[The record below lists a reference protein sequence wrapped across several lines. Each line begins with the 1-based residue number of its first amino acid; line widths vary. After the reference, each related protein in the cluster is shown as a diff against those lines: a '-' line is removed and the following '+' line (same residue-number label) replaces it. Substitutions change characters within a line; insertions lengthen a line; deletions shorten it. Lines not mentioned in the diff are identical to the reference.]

1 MAGGKQT
8 PRQKMI
14 GMMYLV
20 LTALL
25 ALNVS
30 KEVLNAFIM
39 VDDGLQQTNRNFG
52 QKVEMVY
59 QDFEQQKALAPNR
72 VEPFY
77 SQAQE
82 VREYSEELVNHIL
95 DSRSEMIAF
104 VDGLTKEEADTLSLI
119 NLASKDNYSASTAF
133 WMLTP
138 LEGTGPVAN
147 PGAEGTRAYQL
158 KQMIEEYKAAMR
170 ERTPELFRDNIQLG
184 LDTEGPFY
192 DKNGLEVNWQT
203 AMFDHQIPVAAATNL
218 TRMVTEVKNAEFDVV
233 NLLYAAITA
242 EDYTFDTINAAVIPE
257 SKLVLLGDYFEAE
270 VIVAA
275 FDSKQ
280 KPNVTVNGQAVED
293 GKLRIPANSEG
304 LQNYSGQ
311 VSVVGP
317 AGVTTYDF
325 EGDFVVQRPSAT
337 VSADAMNVFY
347 MGVDNPVSVS
357 VPGIPSGNIEPRIS
371 GAGNRLIPKAGGGY
385 NVRLSQNHNVN
396 QNVTITLFAR
406 MNDELRNMGASTFR
420 VRVVP
425 DPYPEIAG
433 QKEGNIPKDVL
444 AGQPIIPRMQDFDFQ
459 MDFRITS
466 FTMNTTVAGD
476 FQEWRSGSNLQT
488 EEMEQA
494 IRRSNRGQRFS
505 FENIKAVGDDGR
517 ERNLPPMVFR
527 IQ

>member
-1 MAGGKQT
+1 
-8 PRQKMI
+8 MI

-30 KEVLNAFIM
+30 KEVLNAFVM

-59 QDFEQQKALAPNR
+59 QDFEEQKQLAPNR

-77 SQAQE
+77 SLAFE
-82 VREYSEELVNHIL
+82 VKDYSEELVKFIL
-95 DSRSEMIAF
+95 DTRAEMIAS
-104 VDGLTKEEADTLSLI
+104 VDGISKEEADTLRLI
-119 NLASKDNYSASTAF
+119 NMQAKDNYSASSAF
-133 WMLTP
+133 WLLQSMDGS
-138 LEGTGPVAN
+138 GTPVAV
-147 PGAEGTRAYQL
+147 PGSEGTRAHKL
-158 KQMIEEYKAAMR
+158 REMIEDYKVAMK

-192 DKNGLEVNWQT
+192 DKGGVEINWQM

-218 TRMVTEVKNAEFDVV
+218 SRLVTEVKNAEFDVV

-242 EDYTFDTINAAVIPE
+242 EDFSFDQIEAAVLPK
-257 SKLVLLGDYFEAE
+257 SQVVLLGDYFEAE

-280 KPNVTVNGQAVED
+280 KPTVTVNGRTVED
-293 GKLRIPANSEG
+293 GNLRIPANSEG
-304 LQNYSGQ
+304 VQSYSGQ

-317 AGVTTYDF
+317 AGVNTYDF
-325 EGDFVVQRPSAT
+325 EGDFIVQRPSAT

-371 GAGNRLIPKAGGGY
+371 GAGNRLIPRAGGGY

-396 QNVTITLFAR
+396 TNVTITLFAR
-406 MNDELRNMGASTFR
+406 INNELRNMGASTFR

-433 QKEGNIPKDVL
+433 QKEGSIPKDVL
-444 AGQPIIPRMQDFDFQ
+444 AGQPIIPRMPDFDFE

-466 FTMNTTVAGD
+466 FSMNTTVAGD
-476 FQEWRSGSNLQT
+476 FQEWRSSSNLQT